1 MAADHKFSQSHF
13 IDTDGA
19 EREKMRPNHR
29 ISKPVPGVL
38 LPSPR
43 LHGLNVLDPSHAAPT
58 IRDQSVE
65 INELMGDI
73 SHSNCK
79 NGVP

>member
-1 MAADHKFSQSHF
+1 
-13 IDTDGA
+13 
-19 EREKMRPNHR
+19 MRPNRR

-73 SHSNCK
+73 SHSNRK
-79 NGVP
+79 KDVP